1 MPDETISDETL
12 PDENL
17 PSRQRQIEEFIFI
30 KIPHVLAGT
39 LFLIAVVLNFT
50 NVIGRYVFGMPV
62 FWAEETLTFL
72 VIWIVFLVAGSI
84 TYRGAHLN
92 MDLVYSR
99 MPSILKRVVNIA
111 ILLALIVCT
120 TFTAVQSW
128 KVVALH
134 YRNHGV
140 TAGTDIP
147 LVIPHSALLFGFSF
161 MALAAIVRFRSYVAG
176 KFD

>member
-1 MPDETISDETL
+1 MSNEISGEK
-12 PDENL
+12 L

-30 KIPHVLAGT
+30 KMPHVVAGT
-39 LFLIAVVLNFT
+39 LFLIAVVLNFV

-72 VIWIVFLVAGSI
+72 VIWIVFVVAGSI

-92 MDLVYSR
+92 MDLLYSR
-99 MPSILKRVVNIA
+99 MPFRLKRVINFVIA
-111 ILLALIVCT
+111 LTFIACAI
-120 TFTAVQSW
+120 FTAVQSW
-128 KVVALH
+128 KVVSLH

-140 TAGTDIP
+140 TAGTEIP

-161 MALAAIVRFRSYVAG
+161 MALAVIVRFRSYVTG

>member
-1 MPDETISDETL
+1 MSDAK
-12 PDENL
+12 P

-30 KIPHVLAGT
+30 KVPHVLSGA
-39 LFLIAVVLNFT
+39 LFLVAVVLNFV

-62 FWAEETLTFL
+62 FWAEEALTFT
-72 VIWIVFLVAGSI
+72 VIWIVFLVVGTI

-99 MPSILKRVVNIA
+99 MPAGLQRVVRIA
-111 ILLALIVCT
+111 IALALIVCT
-120 TFTAVQSW
+120 IYTAIQSW
-128 KVVALH
+128 TVVKLH
-134 YRNHGV
+134 YMTSGV
-140 TAGTDIP
+140 TAGTNIP

-161 MALAAIVRFRSYVAG
+161 MALAAIVRLPSYISG